1 MKTSGYEPIEMMVT
15 AKAYPAVSEGG
26 ESICVAGVRLG
37 LYSQPEWVRL
47 FPVPFRDLPGDQQL
61 SKYQVIRLRAKRAIL
76 DLRPESYT
84 PDLDSIEV
92 GPVVKSR
99 RHWVE
104 RRKLIDPLVVP
115 SMCWLLRQQDTSG
128 ASLGLFPPGDVIAV
142 DVEPQPASW
151 SPEKHGYLAQQTV
164 FGREKAEFEQVPY
177 RFSYRYRCDERGCPT
192 HRQVIIDW
200 EIAEAWRGCHGSAEE
215 RREQVRHRW
224 LAGLLCRADRDTHF
238 LVSNQHLDR
247 ETFMVLG
254 VYYPPKRH
262 RIDSTSAS
270 PSSSTAASSPN
281 GTASPPRRRLDAQ
294 HRRRRSPARPVDEQV
309 SERDG
314 PTLPFG

>member
-1 MKTSGYEPIEMMVT
+1 MKTSGYESIEMMVT
-15 AKAYPAVSEGG
+15 VKAYPAVSEGG
-26 ESICVAGVRLG
+26 ESICVVGVRLG
-37 LYSQPEWVRL
+37 QYSQPEWVRL

-61 SKYQVIRLRAKRAIL
+61 SKYQLIRLRAKRASL

-84 PDLDSIEV
+84 PDLDSIEL

-104 RRKLIDPLVVP
+104 RRKFIDPLVVP

-128 ASLGLFPPGDVIAV
+128 PSLGLFPPGDVLAV
-142 DVEPQPASW
+142 DSEPQPAYR
-151 SPEKHGYLAQQTV
+151 SPEKHGYLAQQTG
-164 FGREKAEFEQVPY
+164 FGREKDEFQRVPY
-177 RFSYRYRCDERGCPT
+177 RFFYRYRCNERGCPT

-200 EIAEAWRGCHGSAEE
+200 EIAEAWRDCHGSPEE

-254 VYYPPKRH
+254 VFYPPKRD
-262 RIDSTSAS
+262 RTDSTSAS
-270 PSSSTAASSPN
+270 RSSSMAVPSTN
-281 GTASPPRRRLDAQ
+281 GIATSPRRRLDAQ

-309 SERDG
+309 SEPDG
-314 PTLPFG
+314 PTSPPG